1 MATIAR
7 LSGSYEITN
16 GYSFVAES
24 SVDNPASEFLTS
36 PEVSALQLL
45 STCLESVFDS
55 PETFYSDA
63 KLVLPDGREISFHRC
78 VLSARIPVFK
88 NALAAAVKDK
98 KPTAVVKLELKEI
111 ARDHDVGF
119 DSVVTVLAYVYSG
132 RVRPPRKGASD
143 CVDDGCCHV
152 ACRPTVEFL
161 MELLYLAYVFEIPE
175 LVSLYEVINRTHG
188 SYLLIIKQFQNES
201 VSSVYFYFSEAVS

>member
-16 GYSFVAES
+16 GNSFIAES
-24 SVDNPASEFLTS
+24 SIDNPAAEFLTS
-36 PEVSALQLL
+36 TEVSALQLL

-63 KLVLPDGREISFHRC
+63 KLVLSDGHEISFHRC

-88 NALAAAVKDK
+88 NALAAAVKAQ
-98 KPTAVVKLELKEI
+98 KPTAAVVKLELKEI
-111 ARDHDVGF
+111 ARDYDVGF

-132 RVRPPRKGASD
+132 RVRPPRRGASD
-143 CVDDGCCHV
+143 CVDDDCCHV
-152 ACRPTVEFL
+152 ACRPAVEFL

-175 LVSLYEVINRTHG
+175 LVSMYEVI
-188 SYLLIIKQFQNES
+188 
-201 VSSVYFYFSEAVS
+201 